1 MKIVNRKTPHSKVV
15 KAVGSR
21 PQCEGLI
28 PGTSRDYGMEHAL
41 AEDCSTEY
49 TGRKHACL
57 AWESTVRSTPG
68 IPGRVRLG

>member
-15 KAVGSR
+15 KAVGG
-21 PQCEGLI
+21 QGLI
-28 PGTSRDYGMEHAL
+28 PGTSRDYGMEHVL
-41 AEDCSTEY
+41 AEDCNTEY
-49 TGRKHACL
+49 TGRKHECL